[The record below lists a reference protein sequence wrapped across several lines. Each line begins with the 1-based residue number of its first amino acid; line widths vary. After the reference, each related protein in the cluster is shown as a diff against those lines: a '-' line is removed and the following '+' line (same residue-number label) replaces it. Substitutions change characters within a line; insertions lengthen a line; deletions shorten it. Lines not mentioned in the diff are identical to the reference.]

1 MNTDKNIASYEA
13 SSFAVNA
20 SNLQFDSNGMVVKE
34 DFPAFVHEWLHYIQD
49 VTTITR

>member
-1 MNTDKNIASYEA
+1 MNTDENIASYEA

-34 DFPAFVHEWLHYIQD
+34 DFPAFVHEWWHYIQD
-49 VTTITR
+49 VTT